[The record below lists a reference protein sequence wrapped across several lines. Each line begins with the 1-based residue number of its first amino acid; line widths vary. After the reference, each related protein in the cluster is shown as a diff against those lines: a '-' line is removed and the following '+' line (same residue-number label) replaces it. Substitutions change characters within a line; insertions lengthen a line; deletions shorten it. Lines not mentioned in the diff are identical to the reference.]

1 MLVLSRKK
9 DESLM
14 IGDNVII
21 KIIEIDEGRVKIGIE
36 APKSIEINR
45 KEIYDKIMDENRE
58 ATTNTSR
65 LKELKNLNGII
76 KKKWL
81 NKF

>member
-14 IGDNVII
+14 IGDDIVI
-21 KIIEIDEGRVKIGIE
+21 KVIEIDEGRVKIGIE
-36 APKSIEINR
+36 APKSVEINR

-58 ATTNTSR
+58 ATSNSIR
-65 LKELKNLNGII
+65 LHELKKINDMI
-76 KKKWL
+76 KK
-81 NKF
+81 